1 MKVLKFIGGELGDTE
16 YIEETLGLGDTLF
29 MSESLV
35 PLMEILGL
43 GDWKSVIAEES
54 FTDTI
59 GLGDGYTMILPHEII
74 EILGLG
80 DILYQYNYTEILEQ
94 LGLGDSISESMD
106 IYVEIDENIGFT
118 DSGYSYMII
127 NYQLRWRTR
136 TKKLTYGYGATLYG
150 DQTSYGDG
158 DVIDELKEFKV
169 KVIRLSDL
177 AVLRTDTI
185 TIVNKQYP
193 DGSAQY
199 EYTAAMNVSDNSYF
213 EPNLRFEIYQVDIN
227 DIWSPGKYLDITAST
242 EGGDLI

>member
-16 YIEETLGLGDTLF
+16 YIEETIGLGDSHSILMIMREAFAETIGFDAGDMGRQMYLT
-29 MSESLV
+29 ESL
-35 PLMEILGL
+35 
-43 GDWKSVIAEES
+43 
-54 FTDTI
+54 

-118 DSGYSYMII
+118 DSGYSYMIM

-136 TKKLTYGYGATLYG
+136 TKKFTYGYGATLYG